1 MKRRI
6 KLSESDLN
14 RIVKR
19 AINEISYGLADNA
32 YNKSDEVFTEMEYAF
47 NDFYDTVKYNEDINN
62 PYVKKIKEY
71 AEKIA
76 SLLDRKNAQR
86 NNISNELNK
95 FDYKK
100 FYGDKN
106 RSEDEE
112 DYNNLDLRMLQ
123 DRYPR

>member
-14 RIVKR
+14 KIVKR

-76 SLLDRKNAQR
+76 SLLDRKNAQ
-86 NNISNELNK
+86 IK
-95 FDYKK
+95 
-100 FYGDKN
+100 
-106 RSEDEE
+106 
-112 DYNNLDLRMLQ
+112 
-123 DRYPR
+123 

>member
-1 MKRRI
+1 
-6 KLSESDLN
+6 
-14 RIVKR
+14 
-19 AINEISYGLADNA
+19 
-32 YNKSDEVFTEMEYAF
+32 MEYAF

-86 NNISNELNK
+86 NNINNELNK

-100 FYGDKN
+100 FYGDIG
-106 RSEDEE
+106 RPEDEE